1 MKKNKKLKIGGPL
14 KKAADKLNAA
24 ALPGERLA
32 YINPE
37 EARMLKAAGGAG
49 VPFNESGVPA
59 YIGPW
64 VAAALGA
71 VVGGVI
77 GSKSKEPEQPD
88 LQSTTREGMEAEAEL
103 FPIQQQLI
111 WAARQ
116 GLKGSVKV
124 GDKDVPYDFTGMGWR
139 EMQTDQTEQEQISA
153 DARAKLDL
161 DLQQKYGSGMA
172 LEQLKRFKEM
182 NPLQWEAKQ
191 KSGEAIL
198 SQLALGSSYDQTQV
212 QEGVRGAQSARGNV
226 YGRANIAQEAKAT
239 YSEGQAMLQQRIAM
253 AQQHAMGQ
261 PVQGPGARFAPAQ
274 VGYNPQPMGLTQQS
288 LGFAQSGYSTA
299 AQNYSN
305 PWMEGLGM
313 VTGMYS
319 SYLLG
324 RGGQGGTPAPGGG
337 GGMGGGMG
345 GGGGQWPS
353 QLGGIR
359 GGGNL

>member
-1 MKKNKKLKIGGPL
+1 MKKNKKPKIGGPL

-59 YIGPW
+59 YPAWLIPALIG
-64 VAAALGA
+64 AT
-71 VVGGVI
+71 VGGLAASA
-77 GSKSKEPEQPD
+77 SKKPKQPD
-88 LQSTTREGMEAEAEL
+88 IGATTREGMEAEAEL
-103 FPIQQQLI
+103 FPIQQQLL
-111 WAARQ
+111 WAAQQ

-124 GDKDVPYDFTGMGWR
+124 GDKDVPYDFRGMGWKER
-139 EMQTDQTEQEQISA
+139 QKDQTEQEGISA

-198 SQLALGSSYDQTQV
+198 EQLALGSSYDQT
-212 QEGVRGAQSARGNV
+212 EVREAARAAQTARGNWK
-226 YGRANIAQEAKAT
+226 GRANIAQEVKAT
-239 YSEGQAMLQQRIAM
+239 YREGQAMLQQRIAM

-274 VGYNPQPMGLTQQS
+274 TGYNPQPMGLTQAS
-288 LGFAQSGYSTA
+288 LGFAQQGYSTA
-299 AQNYSN
+299 AANYSN

-313 VTGMYS
+313 VAGMGS

-324 RGGQGGTPAPGGG
+324 GGSFGLGKQPQGVPFMEQGR
-337 GGMGGGMG
+337 
-345 GGGGQWPS
+345 S
-353 QLGGIR
+353 
-359 GGGNL
+359 